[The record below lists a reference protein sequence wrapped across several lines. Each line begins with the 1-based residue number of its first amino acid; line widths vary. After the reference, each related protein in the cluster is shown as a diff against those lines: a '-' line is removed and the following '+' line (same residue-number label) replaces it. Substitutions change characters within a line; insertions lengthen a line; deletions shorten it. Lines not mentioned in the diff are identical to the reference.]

1 MTQNASCD
9 SKKITKEIRF
19 AVVMYGG
26 VSLAIYMNG
35 IAQEILNMVKATSDR
50 SQEKMDQKSSAKTEG
65 TASVYKE
72 LAEYLSKQV
81 TPQFDHKF
89 VVDIISGT
97 SAGGINGVCLAKG
110 LVCGLDDLKVL
121 EKIWLDEGDI
131 DKLLNDRGSE
141 PDFFCSKEPKTSLFN
156 SQRMFAKL
164 LEAFKNMEKAA
175 PRDNDAAH
183 VKSLDLFVTTT
194 DLRGLQLPIQ
204 LSDGKAFE
212 HIYKHVFPF
221 KYRFEEKA
229 DESTSQKQPNHFT
242 GEYDPLL
249 AFASRCTSSFPTA
262 FEPVKI
268 ADVAAYLKK
277 RSHEDHKNFSTN
289 WDQWKDEF
297 FKGYNTHSDDISL
310 EDREFAD
317 GGYLDNRPFGHAIQ
331 AIHERESDCPLER
344 KLLFIDPAPESDDKN
359 KAKKQGKE
367 ISFLENT
374 TLATISL
381 PGYETIREE
390 INALQKR
397 NRWLRSVNRILE
409 TLEPINQ
416 KRLTNI
422 FLKQY
427 LYYTKKKLGAKN
439 SAQPQTLHEA
449 EQSKL
454 KKEIRQDIESLYQGT
469 KFFVSEGK
477 KEPLPFLNPDTGF
490 FKLVSNIIN
499 RDNKTSQEYDD
510 SFLKI
515 LVQPQKRNEFDK
527 NIFESFEKKD
537 LNEMVELY
545 GDGYP
550 SYHYTKIDK
559 ITDFLAR
566 IISRASDIKEQSR
579 EYQVIRLLLET
590 WRQKNF
596 LPQRD
601 QGKKTE
607 NKFIESYD
615 IDFRI
620 RRLIYFRNL
629 LEKTLMQGI
638 DLDEKPFHS
647 EGQNSAKNLYNIIL
661 NALKRLYKLK
671 TALLF
676 YRNDNPVNRH
686 TIVLKE
692 CLQDKKNTLDAALV
706 HSSQNNSTK
715 SALPDFETI
724 VESLFPI
731 GKRDSFIREFELLM
745 KAISK
750 SVHYGISAQD
760 ASNPQAPSPE
770 LYSSGTVSVRNDIEN
785 AISKLADV
793 NLITAAQLL
802 FLYDY
807 GYDLHD
813 LTTFQLF
820 AGGEYGEGT
829 PVDIHRISPLDATN
843 LWNETKKEKS
853 KLAGIALGA
862 FGGFL
867 DREWRRNDIMWGRLD
882 GAERL
887 IAAILPE
894 EQHVLKRQGLI
905 DKAHHAILRES
916 IDEWLDELQCS
927 RLTSRR
933 AQEHYKRL
941 QTIREALEKPTGEKT
956 SSSAE
961 SKRNTE
967 HPPAVSWNCFK
978 QRSLDRA
985 ETLIKRVCPGFSF
998 RNMGIAK
1005 TGQTTPA
1012 EQQPG
1017 PQWKKEFR
1025 STYDFHRE
1033 FEPEPSLRYLGRVSG
1048 IASSMIDRLEE
1059 GEGIT
1064 KKISSYLKKLNA
1076 ILLGLLDFSTPK
1088 TFTGVLFGYWVQ
1100 LLFLVSIVLVAAGYF
1115 FISNELGASLR
1126 NLGILLLSIDIIAW
1140 AIMRLFE
1147 TNIHKI
1153 TCNTCFRRLL
1163 LSGAIILTALLLF
1176 GLIVLYDTIVTNGH
1190 ELMQAFWKAY
1200 VTSLKNIT
1208 APFF

>member
-35 IAQEILNMVKATSDR
+35 IAQELLNMVKATSDR
-50 SQEKMDQKSSAKTEG
+50 SQEKMDQKNSAKTEG
-65 TASVYKE
+65 TASIYKE

-110 LVCGLDDLKVL
+110 LVCGLNDLKVL

-204 LSDGKAFE
+204 LSDGQAFE

-229 DESTSQKQPNHFT
+229 NESTSQKQPNHFT

-268 ADVAAYLKK
+268 ADVEAYLKK

-289 WDQWKDEF
+289 WDQWKEEF
-297 FKGYNTHSDDISL
+297 FKGYNTHSDDISV

-601 QGKKTE
+601 QGQKTE

-956 SSSAE
+956 SSSADN
-961 SKRNTE
+961 KRNTE
-967 HPPAVSWNCFK
+967 HPLAVSWNCFK
-978 QRSLDRA
+978 QRSLERA
-985 ETLIKRVCPGFSF
+985 ETLIKLACPGFSF
-998 RNMGIAK
+998 RNAGIVK

-1064 KKISSYLKKLNA
+1064 KKISNYLKKLNA

-1100 LLFLVSIVLVAAGYF
+1100 LLFLVSIVLVATGYF